1 MLYVKP
7 LYNLLKRMK
16 FAPVVGMTWGGE
28 DNKMLEMFS
37 DFEKR
42 KHFAEVSTPKVKG
55 LRELK
60 NLGRTLSPVKCQC
73 RRGFSGSDDD
83 SSFPPEVH

>member
-1 MLYVKP
+1 
-7 LYNLLKRMK
+7 MK

-37 DFEKR
+37 DYEKR
-42 KHFAEVSTPKVKG
+42 KHSAEVSTPKVKG
-55 LRELK
+55 LREHK
-60 NLGRTLSPVKCQC
+60 NLNCQR
-73 RRGFSGSDDD
+73 RRGFLGSDDD